1 MQAISSD
8 EGKAAI
14 VSASIHDPYIAIRR
28 ADGSCSFFAGEPV
41 SRTITETEIP
51 EIVSPGLVM
60 TDYQGA
66 SIQAIEVFTDD
77 TGIYRSFEGQ
87 AQAQAQTQ
95 ADSQPPTANG
105 STSRPAGRQGQ
116 AAKIQLTPDQV
127 LRLQNEKPAI
137 SAEEPSIQNAMNASQ
152 GSHWLAVVTDRGL
165 LQVGLQMT

>member
-1 MQAISSD
+1 
-8 EGKAAI
+8 
-14 VSASIHDPYIAIRR
+14 
-28 ADGSCSFFAGEPV
+28 
-41 SRTITETEIP
+41 
-51 EIVSPGLVM
+51 M
-60 TDYQGA
+60 TDHQGA
-66 SIQAIEVFTDD
+66 SIQAIELFTDD
-77 TGIYRSFEGQ
+77 TGIYRSFE
-87 AQAQAQTQ
+87 AQAQAQTH